1 MHSSWHVVPP
11 IGVDGLYRGA
21 MPAFALA
28 WLLGLAANAI
38 ALLVC
43 WLVLPG
49 FGITPVGL
57 VVAVILFAVFSA
69 VFSWAVMK
77 LLQDQGS
84 AVVALT
90 GVISTFLALVL
101 TATFTPGLT
110 IDGLGTWVIA
120 TVIIWLI
127 SVVIWVI
134 PGPWRNVRS
143 KREAKD

>member
-1 MHSSWHVVPP
+1 MSPSP
-11 IGVDGLYRGA
+11 GYYRVR
-21 MPAFALA
+21 MPSFALA
-28 WLLGLAANAI
+28 WLLGLGANAI

-43 WLVLPG
+43 WLLLPG

-57 VVAVILFAVFSA
+57 VVAVLLFALFSA

-77 LLQDQGS
+77 LLRDQGS
-84 AVVALT
+84 SVVALT
-90 GVISTFLALVL
+90 GLISTFLALVL

-127 SVVIWVI
+127 SVLIWVI
-134 PGPWRNVRS
+134 PGPWRNVRRR
-143 KREAKD
+143 REVKD

>member
-1 MHSSWHVVPP
+1 VQRNLEIRLLALP
-11 IGVDGLYRGA
+11 GDYREG
-21 MPAFALA
+21 MPSFALA
-28 WLLGLAANAI
+28 WLLGLGANAI

-43 WLVLPG
+43 WLLLPG

-57 VVAVILFAVFSA
+57 VVAVVLFAIFSA

-77 LLQDQGS
+77 LLQDQGA

-90 GVISTFLALVL
+90 GLISTFLALVL

-127 SVVIWVI
+127 SVLIWVI
-134 PGPWRNVRS
+134 PGPWRKVRQR
-143 KREAKD
+143 REAKD

>member
-1 MHSSWHVVPP
+1 MPP
-11 IGVDGLYRGA
+11 DYYGDG
-21 MPAFALA
+21 MPAFVLA

-43 WLVLPG
+43 WLLLPG
-49 FGITPVGL
+49 FAITPVGL
-57 VVAVILFAVFSA
+57 VVAVVLFAVFSA

-77 LLQDQGS
+77 VLQDQGA

-90 GVISTFLALVL
+90 GLISTFLALVL

-127 SVVIWVI
+127 SVLIWVI
-134 PGPWRNVRS
+134 PGPWRKARRE
-143 KREAKD
+143 REAKK

>member
-1 MHSSWHVVPP
+1 MRTSWHDLLQ
-11 IGVDGLYRGA
+11 IRMGRLYGVS

-38 ALLVC
+38 ALLIC
-43 WLVLPG
+43 WLLLPG

-77 LLQDQGS
+77 LLRDQGS

-90 GVISTFLALVL
+90 GLISTFLALVL
-101 TATFTPGLT
+101 TATFTPGLS

-127 SVVIWVI
+127 SVLIWVI
-134 PGPWRNVRS
+134 PGPWRKVRQE
-143 KREAKD
+143 RETKD